1 MVLAAGAH
9 LGSYEIVAPLGEG
22 GMGEVYE
29 AIDPTLDRHIAVKVL
44 AERLAHDADALRRF
58 QREVRA
64 VAALNHPNI
73 VTIHTV
79 EEADG
84 VHFLTMELVD
94 GKSLDQLVVVVDE
107 PMPLGRFF
115 DVAIALADALA
126 AAHTRGITHRD
137 LKSANVMVTA
147 DGRVKVLDFGLAKVG
162 GTATDLVAT
171 VTQGAVLL
179 TADGVVVGTFPYMS
193 PEQVE
198 TKPVDHRSDIFS
210 LGIIMFE
217 LLTGRRPF
225 GRDSAPA
232 LMSAI
237 LRDVP
242 PSVWSVRAEPPDSVA
257 TPIRRCVEKAPASR
271 YQTAAELQRDLRLVQ
286 VRHISDASP
295 GPVAA
300 ETEKSIAVLPFTNM
314 SAAPE
319 TEFFSDGIAEEI
331 INALSQIDDL
341 HVAARTSAF
350 SFKGKNVDLREVGEK
365 LNVATVLEGSVRKAG
380 NRLQITTQ
388 LVNVADGYQFWSE
401 RYDRE
406 LDDTLAEAHNALGGA
421 ALMHD
426 FDFALAEREFLRA
439 LELNPG
445 FIQACAWYALFY
457 GSMIRGRV
465 DEAVEHTT
473 DMVTRDPL
481 SGYAWGVHA
490 FARIGADRHG
500 EAVDAALEAVARD
513 PTSFIANWGLQNAYE
528 AVSRFPEAVATGH
541 ATLALS
547 ARHPWALAVL
557 ASTFCDWNKR
567 LDARAVHDE
576 LTERA
581 THDYVQPGILAWSAA
596 AAGLDAEAGRQAEQ
610 AVAERD
616 PSLVLFLNYWP
627 PLAVLRQ
634 ALREVGK
641 LDDIRHRLGLTWDLK
656 GDTS

>member
-1 MVLAAGAH
+1 MALAAGAH
-9 LGSYEIVAPLGEG
+9 LGSYEIVAPLGDG

-94 GKSLDQLVVVVDE
+94 GKSLDQLVVDE

-126 AAHTRGITHRD
+126 AAHARGITHRD
-137 LKSANVMVTA
+137 LKPANVMVTA

-198 TKPVDHRSDIFS
+198 TKPVDHRSDTFS

-225 GRDSAPA
+225 GGDSAPA

-242 PSVWSVRAEPPDSVA
+242 PSVSSVRAEPPDSVA

-271 YQTAAELQRDLRLVQ
+271 YQTAAQLQRDLRSVQ

-319 TEFFSDGIAEEI
+319 NEFSSDGIAEEI

-350 SFKGKNVDLREVGEK
+350 SFKGKNVDLSEVGEK

-421 ALMHD
+421 ALMYD

-445 FIQACAWYALFY
+445 FIQARAWYALFY

-473 DMVTRDPL
+473 DMVARDPL

-490 FARIGADRHG
+490 FTRSRVRAHWGRPARRGGRRGARSSR
-500 EAVDAALEAVARD
+500 ARPD
-513 PTSFIANWGLQNAYE
+513 VVHRQLGAPERLR
-528 AVSRFPEAVATGH
+528 SRFP
-541 ATLALS
+541 LS
-547 ARHPWALAVL
+547 RSGRHRAR
-557 ASTFCDWNKR
+557 
-567 LDARAVHDE
+567 DARAFG
-576 LTERA
+576 A
-581 THDYVQPGILAWSAA
+581 TPVDTCSSRIHILR
-596 AAGLDAEAGRQAEQ
+596 LEQ
-610 AVAERD
+610 A
-616 PSLVLFLNYWP
+616 P
-627 PLAVLRQ
+627 
-634 ALREVGK
+634 
-641 LDDIRHRLGLTWDLK
+641 
-656 GDTS
+656 